1 MSSDSL
7 FIPDNAEQDL
17 GLGLLDQLV
26 TGSNTLIDGAQPLRS
41 VIQQMLAV
49 YSSAILVIAGFV
61 VIYYLILTVAD
72 AAQTGK
78 AFRRINPLWGPIRL
92 CIAIGLLVPLPM
104 GGSAG
109 LNAGQYIVVQ
119 FAEWGSGLASRIWA
133 IATEDITT
141 IKPMIAIPKPVPT
154 LALVRAIVLK
164 DACIGLTNLLAQQA
178 AEEQKRAEAEA
189 RRNEQEPPP
198 ARPLPLQPVTA
209 LTDVS
214 NADGSTTTPYGWM
227 ERPYFCGAI
236 TVFPTSSDIDQ
247 PLFHMIKQAHIDAL
261 ADLAQHSRLYAD
273 SYVNLSL
280 GVTNQ
285 EENQIT
291 PRRNPTAMA
300 ERYQATL
307 AEAMGNKFAERLDAQ
322 LERSRTQLGNLG
334 WVGAPGYLDT
344 VLRLNL
350 RLLSLNA
357 SLPQIDPPELLL
369 SPPNRPLDGSTI
381 TTPEYRVYRL
391 LMSIS
396 QSWGSAPSVPPLSA
410 AGLSGLSTLLSH
422 SVTLSREIVGPGA
435 TGHQLRAAR
444 DMLRTNDYNWTNF
457 GKGNPLVSLAELGA
471 YLTGKSI
478 ELLAGAGVLN
488 NVGPVTA
495 PTVSMLT
502 VLGIIAFF
510 TSIALLLLLPL
521 IPLVRFF
528 IGIAVWLVQ
537 VFEALIA
544 IPLVALAHL
553 RIDEDGLAG
562 RSAVLCYV
570 MILQVALRP
579 VLMVFGLLGGLVV
592 LLLMLSALNI
602 MFATIIP
609 AVLDSGQIASLWFV
623 LMSAVYAVMV
633 LGLANAS
640 FKLIDWLPERTLTW
654 LSGILQ
660 PSTGHA
666 NATADG
672 QAKSQNSTT

>member
-1 MSSDSL
+1 MSSETL
-7 FIPDNAEQDL
+7 FIPDNPQQDL
-17 GLGLLDQLV
+17 GLGLLDQLI
-26 TGSNTLIDGAQPLRS
+26 TGNNGLIDGAQPLRS

-61 VIYYLILTVAD
+61 VIYYLILTIVD

-78 AFRRINPLWGPIRL
+78 AFRRINPLWGPLRL

-104 GGSAG
+104 GGVAG
-109 LNAGQYIVVQ
+109 LNSGQFIVVK
-119 FAEWGSGLASRIWA
+119 FAEWGSGLASRLWSL
-133 IATEDITT
+133 ATEDIST
-141 IKPMIAIPKPVPT
+141 IKPMITVPKPVPA
-154 LALVRAIVLK
+154 LALVRAMVLK
-164 DACIGLTNLLAQQA
+164 DACLGITNLLAQQA
-178 AEEQKRAEAEA
+178 AAEQRRLEAEA
-189 RRNEQEPPP
+189 RKNDQEPPP
-198 ARPLPLQPVTA
+198 ARPTA
-209 LTDVS
+209 LQTVAELPDVK

-227 ERPYFCGAI
+227 ERPYFCGAV
-236 TVFPTSSDIDQ
+236 TVFPASVETDQ
-247 PLFHMIKQAHIDAL
+247 PLFWMIKQAHIDAL
-261 ADLAQHSRLYAD
+261 TDLRQHTRLYAD
-273 SYVNLSL
+273 NYVSLSM
-280 GVTNQ
+280 GNAAKE
-285 EENQIT
+285 EENMLA
-291 PRRNPTAMA
+291 PRRSPTLMA
-300 ERYQATL
+300 ERYQNTL
-307 AEAMGNKFAERLDAQ
+307 ADAMGKEFGERLDSQ
-322 LERSRTQLGNLG
+322 LERSRLQLGNLG

-369 SPPNRPLDGSTI
+369 SPPNRPGDGSTV
-381 TTPEYRVYRL
+381 TTPEYRVYKL
-391 LMSIS
+391 LMTIS
-396 QSWGSAPSVPPLSA
+396 QSWGSAPSVPPISA

-422 SVTLSREIVGPGA
+422 SVTLSREVVGAGA

-444 DMLRTNDYNWTNF
+444 DMLRTNDYNWSSF

-488 NVGPVTA
+488 NVGAVTG

-537 VFEALIA
+537 IFEALVA

-579 VLMVFGLLGGLVV
+579 VLMIFGLLGGLVV
-592 LLLMLSALNI
+592 LLLMLSALNV
-602 MFATIIP
+602 MFSSVIP

-623 LMSAVYAVMV
+623 LMSAVYAIMV

-654 LSGILQ
+654 LSGVLQ
-660 PSTGHA
+660 PSTGQ
-666 NATADG
+666 ATAEDS
-672 QAKSQNSTT
+672 KLTRS